1 MKGPLIF
8 FDIESRGRDKTWPFP
23 QAAVKKWI
31 KKKKKKKRREEAEG
45 HTALPGSS
53 LSPPRGSCLHDFSK
67 AVTV

>member
-31 KKKKKKKRREEAEG
+31 KKKKKKKKRRSRRT
-45 HTALPGSS
+45 HGSS
-53 LSPPRGSCLHDFSK
+53 RLFPQPTKRKLF
-67 AVTV
+67 A

>member
-31 KKKKKKKRREEAEG
+31 KKKKKKKRREDWKINQLV
-45 HTALPGSS
+45 HS
-53 LSPPRGSCLHDFSK
+53 RRDD
-67 AVTV
+67 

>member
-31 KKKKKKKRREEAEG
+31 KKKKKKKKRRE
-45 HTALPGSS
+45 
-53 LSPPRGSCLHDFSK
+53 
-67 AVTV
+67 